1 MVRHPSCSDA
11 SGTGDVSLSFSKH
24 EIAWDEPV
32 DLEITM
38 INRSSYPAK
47 IPFDSQGTISPQAN
61 DRARQVA
68 GMLDA
73 AEWLHVR
80 HHRNREIAL
89 RVDDFAADY
98 AIVDVVQKRLGEGPF
113 FVLEPGQRISITV
126 RAFNRGWA
134 RYPLLDEGEYR
145 IVLDYIPDWDDEMLA
160 SAQVGRV
167 RSREVGIKVITP
179 APETISRTGQVASL
193 SIEEKDAHL
202 VAYITNSTD
211 QPTIINTNFGDQPP
225 FAQGRWVYQ
234 QSEKQCEYMVI
245 DRQRASWHD
254 FSKNKL
260 VEVQPGESVEL
271 SKISYNDLRQRLTE
285 AGADLKAEGWR
296 LYFSYSNL
304 CDRRWQRRQE
314 VILQDNPNAP
324 DLLLKPL
331 PPRLLSARHTS
342 NALTGLPRK

>member
-1 MVRHPSCSDA
+1 M
-11 SGTGDVSLSFSKH
+11 
-24 EIAWDEPV
+24 
-32 DLEITM
+32 
-38 INRSSYPAK
+38 
-47 IPFDSQGTISPQAN
+47 
-61 DRARQVA
+61 
-68 GMLDA
+68 
-73 AEWLHVR
+73 
-80 HHRNREIAL
+80 
-89 RVDDFAADY
+89 
-98 AIVDVVQKRLGEGPF
+98 
-113 FVLEPGQRISITV
+113 
-126 RAFNRGWA
+126 
-134 RYPLLDEGEYR
+134 
-145 IVLDYIPDWDDEMLA
+145 
-160 SAQVGRV
+160 
-167 RSREVGIKVITP
+167 
-179 APETISRTGQVASL
+179 
-193 SIEEKDAHL
+193 
-202 VAYITNSTD
+202 
-211 QPTIINTNFGDQPP
+211 IINTNFGDQPP

-342 NALTGLPRK
+342 NVLTGLPRK